1 MLGVDFG
8 DRLVKG
14 LDAEAVDEF
23 VVRRFDL
30 LVDLLSV
37 EEVDV
42 RRDEDPGERGVS
54 EYPESW
60 RSILRGSNFGDDIG
74 LSGETG

>member
-8 DRLVKG
+8 DRFVEG
-14 LDAEAVDEF
+14 LDAEAVDAF

-42 RRDEDPGERGVS
+42 RREDPGERGVS

-60 RSILRGSNFGDDIG
+60 RSILRASNLGDIG
-74 LSGETG
+74 LNGETG

>member
-8 DRLVKG
+8 DRLVEG
-14 LDAEAVDEF
+14 LVAEAIGEF

-54 EYPESW
+54 EYPES
-60 RSILRGSNFGDDIG
+60 
-74 LSGETG
+74 

>member
-8 DRLVKG
+8 ARFVEG

-42 RRDEDPGERGVS
+42 RREEDPGERGVS

-60 RSILRGSNFGDDIG
+60 RSILRASNFGDDIG
-74 LSGETG
+74 LNGETG

>member
-1 MLGVDFG
+1 LAE
-8 DRLVKG
+8 G
-14 LDAEAVDEF
+14 LDAEAVDGF

-42 RRDEDPGERGVS
+42 RREEDPGERGVS
-54 EYPESW
+54 EYPES
-60 RSILRGSNFGDDIG
+60 
-74 LSGETG
+74 